1 MLHGFD
7 PETPVIE
14 NYLRENNNLNKDLP
28 AFFASLLL
36 TTKSGNSLHFQK

>member
-14 NYLRENNNLNKDLP
+14 NYLRENNNLNKDLTYV
-28 AFFASLLL
+28 FCIII
-36 TTKSGNSLHFQK
+36 TNNKKWK